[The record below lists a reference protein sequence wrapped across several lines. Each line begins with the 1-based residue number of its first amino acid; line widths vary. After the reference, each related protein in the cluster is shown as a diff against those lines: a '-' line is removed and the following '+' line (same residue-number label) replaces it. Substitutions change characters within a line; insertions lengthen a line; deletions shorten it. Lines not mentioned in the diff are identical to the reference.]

1 MGYLS
6 ERDGTIVG
14 ETGGFMKRTVVASIA
29 VLVLV
34 AAGCSS
40 SDPTT
45 SDEYQ
50 ALEQELALADQ
61 QLAETEQELADAE
74 AQAVAISAE
83 RDALAQATDS
93 SDRHDNAAR
102 GQAEIRAILDDPEA
116 FGTEDEIA
124 DLLAT
129 HAKGDALMD
138 DDVFGAVGWRTG
150 FFNTLYGMA
159 DARVDTYDTWLCDDG
174 SQGGALWM
182 WHGTNA
188 AGNPFE
194 LAGISLT
201 EHDED
206 GLISYELVT
215 YPYSDEHVRR
225 AFSGSGS

>member
-1 MGYLS
+1 
-6 ERDGTIVG
+6 
-14 ETGGFMKRTVVASIA
+14 MKRSIIATIATIA
-29 VLVLV
+29 VV

-50 ALEQELALADQ
+50 ALEQELALAEK

-74 AQAVAISAE
+74 AHAVAISAE

-102 GQAEIRAILDDPEA
+102 VQAEIRAILDDPEA

-138 DDVFGAVGWRTG
+138 DDVYGAVLWRDG
-150 FFNTLYGMA
+150 MHNTLHGTAGAA
-159 DARVDTYDTWLCDDG
+159 DARLDTYDTWLCDDG

-201 EHDED
+201 TYDED

-215 YPYSDEHVRR
+215 YPYSDEYVRK
-225 AFSGSGS
+225 AFSTSGS